1 MENSE
6 FIKRLKSSFSF
17 LIPQSA
23 LRIPHSIRYFSLGQ
37 QKILIVL
44 ALFIFALLY
53 FKFYFRRSLPPEETY
68 QEVVVEIL
76 SEVQKPGIYI
86 FKNPP
91 TLEEVIKKAGGLK
104 ENVPFDHTSL
114 AEILETGTQI
124 TISKEIQHPPF
135 SKDSHSPSPFSKT
148 PTPPPFSKGGL
159 GGIIQNVIK
168 IKLSRMEAN
177 KLLALSIPLDLNRVS
192 VEDLCLIPG
201 IGESLAKEIVS
212 HRERRKG
219 FRSVEELK
227 NVKGIGEKKWKEFK
241 KVFVVRSY

>member
-1 MENSE
+1 MISDFGMGNSE
-6 FIKRLKSSFSF
+6 FIKRVKSSFAI
-17 LIPQSA
+17 LIPHSA

-44 ALFIFALLY
+44 ALFTFALLY
-53 FKFYFRRSLPPEETY
+53 LKFYFHRSLPPEETY

-76 SEVQKPGIYI
+76 GEVQKPGVYI

-91 TLEEVIKKAGGLK
+91 TLIEAVEKAGGLK
-104 ENVPFDHTSL
+104 EKIPLDRGLSS
-114 AEILETGTQI
+114 EILETGVLI
-124 TISKEIQHPPF
+124 NVIREPDVIPPY
-135 SKDSHSPSPFSKT
+135 
-148 PTPPPFSKGGL
+148 PPLAKGGE
-159 GGIIQNVIK
+159 GGILKKEGSRGISPDIIK
-168 IKLSRMEAN
+168 IKLGRMEAS
-177 KLLALSIPLDLNRVS
+177 KLLAFSIPLDLNRVS

-212 HRERRKG
+212 YRERRKG

-241 KVFVVRSY
+241 KVLVVRSY

>member
-1 MENSE
+1 MGNSE

-53 FKFYFRRSLPPEETY
+53 LKFYFHRPLPPEETY

-76 SEVQKPGIYI
+76 GEVQKPGIYF

-91 TLEEVIKKAGGLK
+91 ALKETIEKAGGLK
-104 ENVPFDHTSL
+104 ENVLFDQVSSS
-114 AEILETGTQI
+114 EILETGTQI

-135 SKDSHSPSPFSKT
+135 SIEPRSPSPFSKVG
-148 PTPPPFSKGGL
+148 SR
-159 GGIIQNVIK
+159 GIIQNVIK
-168 IKLSRMEAN
+168 IKLGRMEAN

-201 IGESLAKEIVS
+201 IGESLAREIVTY
-212 HRERRKG
+212 RERRKG
-219 FRSVEELK
+219 FHSVEELI
-227 NVKGIGEKKWKEFK
+227 NIKGIEKKKYQSFK
-241 KVFVVRSY
+241 TFFTVRP